1 MIDAV
6 SREVSDRAIDDTV
19 LPFSVAPLDLRGRLV
34 RLGPAI
40 DRILTRHAYPPVIAR
55 LVGEAAALTVLLG
68 SALKYEG
75 RFQMQTRSDGVVDM
89 IVVDFDAPD
98 RLRAFARFDAD
109 KLAQA
114 QAEGRIA
121 PAELLGRGHLAFTID
136 QGAETSRYQGVV
148 PLEGLGL
155 EEAAHLYFLQS
166 EQIPTF
172 VRLAV
177 GETITPAGSAWRAGG
192 MIVQFLPESQRAK
205 RVRDLPPGDAPE
217 GADLGAEDN
226 EDDAWTEGR
235 ALAATVEDHELVD
248 PSLSGERLLYRLFNE
263 RGVTVFEAQNVHDAC
278 RCSRDN
284 IAIMLRRFTPQER
297 KDMVGDNG
305 VIGVTCEFCSTHRDF
320 EPSEFD

>member
-1 MIDAV
+1 MRSAAKSLIAP
-6 SREVSDRAIDDTV
+6 IDDTV

-40 DRILTRHAYPPVIAR
+40 DRILTRHAYPPAIAR

-121 PAELLGRGHLAFTID
+121 PAELLGQGHLAFTID

-217 GADLGAEDN
+217 GAEISTEDN

-248 PSLSGERLLYRLFNE
+248 PSLSGERLLVSSVQRAWCDGL
-263 RGVTVFEAQNVHDAC
+263 
-278 RCSRDN
+278 
-284 IAIMLRRFTPQER
+284 
-297 KDMVGDNG
+297 
-305 VIGVTCEFCSTHRDF
+305 
-320 EPSEFD
+320 